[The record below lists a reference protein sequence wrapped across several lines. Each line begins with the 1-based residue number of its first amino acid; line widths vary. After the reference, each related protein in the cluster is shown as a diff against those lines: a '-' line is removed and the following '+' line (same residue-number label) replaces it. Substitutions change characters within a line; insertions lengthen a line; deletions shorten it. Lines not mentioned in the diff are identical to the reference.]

1 MISLALVGFGAMQ
14 SDGFEA
20 MVEFTAPVFWI
31 FLFLVGLGL
40 FILRYKDDA
49 VRPFKVPLYPITP
62 LIFCASCGYLAYSS
76 IMYAHS
82 KGAVAISMYV
92 MIAGV
97 VALIFLRLKKT
108 TQ

>member
-1 MISLALVGFGAMQ
+1 
-14 SDGFEA
+14 
-20 MVEFTAPVFWI
+20 
-31 FLFLVGLGL
+31 
-40 FILRYKDDA
+40 
-49 VRPFKVPLYPITP
+49 
-62 LIFCASCGYLAYSS
+62 
-76 IMYAHS
+76 MYAHS